1 MDKAETLAKKVTSE
15 ADAAEEGGGPPRM
28 SLHFQSTGVLETVT
42 QLGKIDSVKTGS
54 WKLLQEDSGDMTTIE
69 CSIEG
74 LTSTH
79 EVRWVDDSTIRLAP
93 PNMSGQKMILKFV
106 RKVVWPLVELG
117 FQIRACSHEMQFGF
131 PQHRCI
137 GWWLQF
143 AHWHGRS
150 NPEQSLSAIHEHA
163 GGGDR

>member
-106 RKVVWPLVELG
+106 RKK
-117 FQIRACSHEMQFGF
+117 
-131 PQHRCI
+131 
-137 GWWLQF
+137 
-143 AHWHGRS
+143 
-150 NPEQSLSAIHEHA
+150 
-163 GGGDR
+163 